1 MVIKVHNV
9 CKSFKDVNAVRN
21 VNLRVESGEA
31 VALLGPN
38 GAGKT
43 TLVEMIEGVQLPDS
57 GTIQIFE
64 KTWAKDEH
72 FLRQEI
78 GLALQET
85 RIQERLTVEETLDL
99 FASFYHLGKKRTNEV
114 LDIIQLESK
123 RSTWVV
129 QLSGGQRQ
137 RLALGIAI
145 LPSPRI
151 LILDE
156 PTTGLDPNAR
166 RDLWE
171 ILEDFKATGTTMIL
185 TTHYMEEAEFLCDRI
200 VMMDQGKILAE
211 GSLNQLLDKFGEGDL
226 IEYVIEG
233 SFPTQEAKAL
243 SGVLTCRWDE
253 DTGYGLLIVNSIS
266 ETLPDFLDLIKITA
280 VSLTSLECRRR
291 TLDDLFLAM
300 SGRHLDE

>member
-1 MVIKVHNV
+1 MVIEVHNV

-21 VNLRVESGEA
+21 VNLRDESGEA

-43 TLVEMIEGVQLPDS
+43 TLVEMIEGVQLPDC

-72 FLRQEI
+72 LLRQEI

-85 RIQERLTVEETLDL
+85 RFQERLTVEETLDL
-99 FASFYHLGKKRTNEV
+99 FASFYHLSKKRTREV

-123 RSTWVV
+123 RNTWVV

-171 ILEDFKATGTTMIL
+171 ILEDFKATGTTLIL
-185 TTHYMEEAEFLCDRI
+185 TTHYMEEAEFLCERI

-211 GSLNQLLDKFGEGDL
+211 GSLSQLLEKFGEGDL
-226 IEYVIEG
+226 IEYVIDG
-233 SFPTQEAKAL
+233 TFPIERAKAL
-243 SGVLTCRWDE
+243 SGVVSSHWNAE
-253 DTGYGLLIVNSIS
+253 SGQGLLTVKSIS
-266 ETLPDFLDLIKITA
+266 ETLPDFLDLIKFSTA
-280 VSLTSLECRRR
+280 SLTSLECRRR

>member
-1 MVIKVHNV
+1 MVIEVQNV
-9 CKSFKDVNAVRN
+9 CKFFKDVKAVHN
-21 VNLRVESGEA
+21 VNLRVESGES

-43 TLVEMIEGVQLPDS
+43 TLVEMIEGVQFPDS

-85 RIQERLTVEETLDL
+85 RFQERLTVEETLGL
-99 FASFYHLGKKRTNEV
+99 FASFYHLDKKRTNEV

-129 QLSGGQRQ
+129 KLSGGQRQ

-166 RDLWE
+166 RDLWGF
-171 ILEDFKATGTTMIL
+171 LEDFKATGTTMIL

-211 GSLNQLLDKFGEGDL
+211 GSLNQLLDKFGKGDL

-233 SFPTQEAKAL
+233 SFPTQKAKAL
-243 SGVLTCRWDE
+243 PGVLTCRWNE
-253 DTGYGLLIVNSIS
+253 DTGYGRLIVNSIS
-266 ETLPDFLDLIKITA
+266 ETLPDFLDLIKIAA
-280 VSLTSLECRRR
+280 VSLTSLECRRS

-300 SGRHLDE
+300 SGGRLDE

>member
-1 MVIKVHNV
+1 MTIEVRNV
-9 CKSFKDVNAVRN
+9 CKSFKDVDAVRN
-21 VNLRVESGEA
+21 VSLRVESGEA
-31 VALLGPN
+31 LALLGPN

-43 TLVEMIEGVQLPDS
+43 TLVEMIEGVQIPDS
-57 GTIQIFE
+57 GEIKILE

-72 FLRQEI
+72 FLRKEI

-85 RIQERLTVEETLDL
+85 RFQDRLTVEETLGL
-99 FASFYHLGKKRTNEV
+99 FAGFYGLNQVRTREV
-114 LDIIQLESK
+114 LEIIQLESK
-123 RSTWVV
+123 RDTWVV

-145 LPSPRI
+145 LPRPQI

-166 RDLWE
+166 RDLWK
-171 ILEDFKATGTTMIL
+171 ILEDFKSTGTTLIL
-185 TTHYMEEAEFLCDRI
+185 TTHYMEEAEFLCERI
-200 VMMDQGKILAE
+200 VMMDQGEILAD
-211 GSLNQLLDKFGEGDL
+211 GTLAQLLDKFGEGDL
-226 IEYVIEG
+226 IEYVIDG
-233 SFPTQEAKAL
+233 SNPTDETNLL
-243 SGVLTCRWDE
+243 SGVLSCRWDSE
-253 DTGYGLLIVNSIS
+253 TGQGNLTVNSIS
-266 ETLPDFLDLIKITA
+266 ETLPKFLDLIKNSE